1 MIIEKIDYSDKY
13 NLIILTIAGEEFS
26 VTYDFFNDLNLSLE
40 DEVDFDT
47 YKEILKENQYNMAKN
62 FALGKISYSQKTSF
76 ELEKLLKNNDFDAD
90 AINKTIEFLKS
101 YKLIDD
107 KAYVKSFIN
116 DKSNISKWSRNK
128 IRYALRSKKIDDQL
142 IETYLSYI
150 SDDEEF
156 QKAYDFAVKKSRR
169 KTDYDTKQKVYRYL
183 SSKGFEYDIISRVI
197 GEIFPWL
204 TVMFIY

>member
-13 NLIILTIAGEEFS
+13 NLIILTISGEEFS
-26 VTYDFFNDLNLSLE
+26 ITYDFFNDLNLSLE

-76 ELEKLLKNNDFDAD
+76 ELEKLLKDNDFDTD
-90 AINKTIEFLKS
+90 VINKTIEFLKS

-128 IRYALRSKKIDDQL
+128 IRYALRSKKIDDKL
-142 IETYLSYI
+142 IETYI
-150 SDDEEF
+150 SNIPDEDEF
-156 QKAYDFAVKKSRR
+156 QKAYDFAIKKSRG

-197 GEIFPWL
+197 GEIFQ
-204 TVMFIY
+204 

>member
-13 NLIILTIAGEEFS
+13 NLIILTISGEEFS
-26 VTYDFFNDLNLSLE
+26 LTYDFFNDLKLSLE
-40 DEVDFDT
+40 DEIDFDT
-47 YKEILKENQYNMAKN
+47 YKEILKENQYNMAKI
-62 FALGKISYSQKTSF
+62 FALAKISYSQKTSF
-76 ELEKLLKNNDFDAD
+76 ELEKLLKDNDFDTD
-90 AINKTIEFLKS
+90 VINKTIEFLKS

-142 IETYLSYI
+142 IETHLLDI

-156 QKAYDFAVKKSRR
+156 QKAYDFAIKKSRG

-197 GEIFPWL
+197 GEIFQ
-204 TVMFIY
+204 

>member
-47 YKEILKENQYNMAKN
+47 YKKILKENQYNMAKN

-76 ELEKLLKNNDFDAD
+76 ELEKLLKDNDFDTD
-90 AINKTIEFLKS
+90 VINKTIEFLKS

-142 IETYLSYI
+142 IETYI
-150 SDDEEF
+150 SNIPDEEEF
-156 QKAYDFAVKKSRR
+156 QKAYDFAIKKSRG

-204 TVMFIY
+204 TVMYIS

>member
-26 VTYDFFNDLNLSLE
+26 ITYDFFNDLNLSLE

-62 FALGKISYSQKTSF
+62 FALEKISYSQKTSF
-76 ELEKLLKNNDFDAD
+76 ELEKLLKDNDFDTD
-90 AINKTIEFLKS
+90 VINKTIEFLKS

-128 IRYALRSKKIDDQL
+128 IRYALMSKKIDDKL

-150 SDDEEF
+150 SDEEEF
-156 QKAYDFAVKKSRR
+156 QKAYDFAIKKSRG

-197 GEIFPWL
+197 GEIFP
-204 TVMFIY
+204 

>member
-26 VTYDFFNDLNLSLE
+26 LTYDFFNDLNLSLE

-47 YKEILKENQYNMAKN
+47 YKEILKENQYNRAKN
-62 FALGKISYSQKTSF
+62 FALAKISYSQKTSF
-76 ELEKLLKNNDFDAD
+76 ELEKLLKDNDFDAD

-101 YKLIDD
+101 FKLIDD

-156 QKAYDFAVKKSRR
+156 QKAYDFAVKKSRG

-197 GEIFPWL
+197 GEIFQ
-204 TVMFIY
+204 